1 MQNIKYFYKNIFLKK
16 VLNNK
21 IFFYKNFR
29 EIFSYMKFSVIYSI
43 IFFKNE
49 KNLFILIPILKRLLL
64 ETSKT
69 SIVSI
74 QFSIT
79 VYITIVEMSI
89 WNSNQSKVVK
99 ERAIASNCIYLEQTT
114 TFYMQIII
122 FWNKYFFRLSLSL
135 F

>member
-29 EIFSYMKFSVIYSI
+29 EIFSYMKFSVIYSR

>member
-89 WNSNQSKVVK
+89 
-99 ERAIASNCIYLEQTT
+99 
-114 TFYMQIII
+114 
-122 FWNKYFFRLSLSL
+122 
-135 F
+135 

>member
-1 MQNIKYFYKNIFLKK
+1 
-16 VLNNK
+16 
-21 IFFYKNFR
+21 
-29 EIFSYMKFSVIYSI
+29 MKFSVIYSR

-89 WNSNQSKVVK
+89 
-99 ERAIASNCIYLEQTT
+99 
-114 TFYMQIII
+114 
-122 FWNKYFFRLSLSL
+122 
-135 F
+135 

>member
-49 KNLFILIPILKRLLL
+49 KNLFILISILKRLLL

-89 WNSNQSKVVK
+89 
-99 ERAIASNCIYLEQTT
+99 
-114 TFYMQIII
+114 
-122 FWNKYFFRLSLSL
+122 
-135 F
+135 

>member
-89 WNSNQSKVVK
+89 WNSIQSKVVK

>member
-29 EIFSYMKFSVIYSI
+29 EIFSYMKFSVIYSR

-49 KNLFILIPILKRLLL
+49 RNLFILIPILKRLLL